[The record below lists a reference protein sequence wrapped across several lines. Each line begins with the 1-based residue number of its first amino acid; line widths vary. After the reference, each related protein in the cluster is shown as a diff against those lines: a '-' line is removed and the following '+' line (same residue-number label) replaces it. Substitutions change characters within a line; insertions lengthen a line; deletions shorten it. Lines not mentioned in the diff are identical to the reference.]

1 MSMKPTKQCAM
12 AARAAIFA
20 MGQMLRSFHYR
31 KKANLIPLF
40 TTFVRP
46 RLEFAA
52 SAWSPWTEGDIKILE
67 RVQERFVRQIPD
79 VRGQNYE
86 ERLKDAG
93 LTTLRE
99 RRKRGD
105 VIETF
110 KTLNGFN
117 KVDKHSWFHV
127 AEESARATRST
138 SSVSEE
144 GGEVR
149 KTNTLLKESVR
160 LETRKNFFAV
170 RVVDE
175 WNRLP
180 EKIRT
185 QKSVNG
191 FKNAYDAWKKLQRD
205 SVAMTT

>member
-1 MSMKPTKQCAM
+1 MPWGRCFGLSITAKRLISYRSLQPLLGHGSSSRRQP
-12 AARAAIFA
+12 AAL
-20 MGQMLRSFHYR
+20 GR
-31 KKANLIPLF
+31 KEISK
-40 TTFVRP
+40 
-46 RLEFAA
+46 
-52 SAWSPWTEGDIKILE
+52 SW
-67 RVQERFVRQIPD
+67 RVQERFVRQIPE
-79 VRGQNYE
+79 VRGRNYE